1 MAKVTMRRPKPGETV
16 FGGGAGAIFLRPRA
30 SRDSQPS
37 DVTKAP
43 PIMSEA
49 ELNEQK
55 AFLRTELRLLGLDP
69 DEAMNIT
76 VAEPSAPTPPT
87 SAGKPDPT

>member
-1 MAKVTMRRPKPGETV
+1 MAKVTMRGPLPGETV

-37 DVTKAP
+37 NTTEAP
-43 PIMSEA
+43 PTMSEA

-76 VAEPSAPTPPT
+76 VAKPSASTPST
-87 SAGKPDPT
+87 SADKPDKP